1 MSRVRIASY
10 RRTLTAPFVCPLF
23 DVHLD
28 PTDFRERAPRPKTHP
43 LETER
48 CVKNFRFRHLPP
60 PPSPPHSVFRLPFP
74 RVTKTSS
81 ARKRVPLPFPLAT
94 VNTSQGGYSWRDP
107 GNWEIEPNL
116 ARINYS
122 SLGRIIFAFKECAR
136 GEFGCGDRIKG
147 AGAPPYRVIEC
158 ENKEVPRDVRS
169 KRDGGGRRGGRNPF
183 PSPPYGTITF

>member
-1 MSRVRIASY
+1 MRQKFSFSAIAAAAVTA
-10 RRTLTAPFVCPLF
+10 TLRFPF
-23 DVHLD
+23 
-28 PTDFRERAPRPKTHP
+28 T
-43 LETER
+43 
-48 CVKNFRFRHLPP
+48 
-60 PPSPPHSVFRLPFP
+60 PFP

-81 ARKRVPLPFPLAT
+81 ARKRVPLPFPPAT

-169 KRDGGGRRGGRNPF
+169 KRDGGGGVGEGVTLSRLPRTEQLHFN
-183 PSPPYGTITF
+183 